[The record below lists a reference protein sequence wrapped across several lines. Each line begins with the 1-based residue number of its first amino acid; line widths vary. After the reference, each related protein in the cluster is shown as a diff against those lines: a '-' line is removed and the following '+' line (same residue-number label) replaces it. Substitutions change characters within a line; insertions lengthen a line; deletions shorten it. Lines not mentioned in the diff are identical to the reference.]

1 MSQKKKKKRFSG
13 GIRNRGP
20 FTRVAVFY
28 KSDIKRYH
36 LTQACSGLKVTPP
49 ADPRTIFS
57 KSPGSLIL
65 QTSLTLDPPYCLKNQ
80 AKLCR
85 PAWPK
90 WVLIFKWVF
99 DENTSDLVATPDD
112 PVLSNQI
119 SPFCAKDLIWLITE
133 REGQR
138 RIWKK
143 NLNMKWG
150 KKLKGEKKKRKK
162 LQPPGELC
170 KTKRNLACRMEIWNS
185 MCLEGILN
193 RYLWVT
199 NPSNKSHR

>member
-1 MSQKKKKKRFSG
+1 MSQKKKEFSR

-28 KSDIKRYH
+28 KSDIKHYH

-49 ADPRTIFS
+49 ADPRTIFT

-65 QTSLTLDPPYCLKNQ
+65 QTSLTLDPPYCLENQ
-80 AKLCR
+80 AKPCR

-90 WVLIFKWVF
+90 WVLFFKWVF
-99 DENTSDLVATPDD
+99 DENTSDLVASPDD

-138 RIWKK
+138 RI
-143 NLNMKWG
+143 
-150 KKLKGEKKKRKK
+150 
-162 LQPPGELC
+162 
-170 KTKRNLACRMEIWNS
+170 
-185 MCLEGILN
+185 
-193 RYLWVT
+193 
-199 NPSNKSHR
+199 